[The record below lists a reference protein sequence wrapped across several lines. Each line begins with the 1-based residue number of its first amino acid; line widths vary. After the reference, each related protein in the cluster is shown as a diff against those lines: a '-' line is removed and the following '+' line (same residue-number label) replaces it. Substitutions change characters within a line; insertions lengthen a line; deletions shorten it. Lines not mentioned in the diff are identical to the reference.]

1 MDIQDVDNEIWV
13 GSIVSHRTQEG
24 LVQLTWGSKV
34 AQLPIADARKIAF
47 DILEAAESAHTD
59 EIIIGFGKQMNDLE
73 AGVALMQFFRHARD
87 ERLKD
92 RGKR

>member
-1 MDIQDVDNEIWV
+1 MADEQFDNEIWV

-24 LVQLTWGSKV
+24 IVQLTWGDKV
-34 AQLPIADARKIAF
+34 AQLSVADARKIAF
-47 DILEAAESAHTD
+47 DILECAESAQTD
-59 EIIIGFGKQMNDLE
+59 EIIIGFGKEMNDLE

-87 ERLKD
+87 ERLKE